1 MLNLV
6 KNYQI
11 FLSLENEILK
21 RFAYEEVEKVGKI
34 RRNRAYSTILSL

>member
-11 FLSLENEILK
+11 FFSLENEILK
-21 RFAYEEVEKVGKI
+21 RFAYEEVEKVEKSDEIGLI
-34 RRNRAYSTILSL
+34 QPS